1 MTVHWRGGVRAQRG
15 PGSEAEGVEPRAA
28 RGLLDTGQPL
38 STSEESQSRRA
49 SGMRRGPHCALMRR
63 ERRFRRFCLVKQEE
77 DPL

>member
-38 STSEESQSRRA
+38 STFGQKSRRA
-49 SGMRRGPHCALMRR
+49 GGLVGCVVGLIAL
-63 ERRFRRFCLVKQEE
+63 L
-77 DPL
+77 